1 MNDKKIVKYYFEVG
15 NDNGNSEHDINIDGI
30 SIEQPNV
37 IAKIRKLPMLD
48 EINIDYISKKLHD
61 NLLATVTTD
70 AAEPGIYFS
79 GKYALKSG
87 EKVRNIEVGVDNNKL
102 NSDLVI
108 INTLERIAA
117 QGVKKAYD
125 EGEDL
130 SKIEIIVN
138 PDMTTALPVT
148 QYSKKNS
155 DEFSN
160 KFMDHNHIVI
170 VHVGIISVKVT
181 IKFEFVKTLPESV
194 PATFSL
200 QSMVIIDKPE
210 KDLTEADIKHNDK
223 VKKIF
228 KELNEDST
236 EKGFIDGNFFK
247 GKRILHVGIGEGTTE
262 YPLTDDIAFEP
273 NFIHGSNNGIGH
285 AIDKA
290 LPEFKEELGLISYS
304 RQSYS
309 DVLKAPGHKYHDLAS
324 EIVEQYIEEESE
336 EILHNIKTEIQ
347 RANNDVDILCIYG
360 GGSILMKK
368 HLKSKLKSICD
379 KANITL
385 FYVPAEFAVTLESE
399 GMYEFTR
406 SELFKAI
413 KAKYLKLKEGKQ

>member
-1 MNDKKIVKYYFEVG
+1 MDDKKIVKYYFEVG
-15 NDNGNSEHDINIDGI
+15 NDNGNSEHDININGV

-48 EINIDYISKKLHD
+48 EISVDYVSKKLHD
-61 NLLATVTTD
+61 NLLATVTTES
-70 AAEPGIYFS
+70 AEPGIYFS

-117 QGVKKAYD
+117 QGVKNAYD

-130 SKIEIIVN
+130 NKIEIIVN
-138 PDMTTALPVT
+138 TDMTTALPVT

-160 KFMDHNHIVI
+160 KFMKNEHIVI
-170 VHVGIISVKVT
+170 VHVGNISVKVT

-194 PATFSL
+194 PATFVL
-200 QSMVIIDKPE
+200 QSMVIIDKSE
-210 KDLTEADIKHNDK
+210 KDLTKEEIENNDK

-228 KELNEDST
+228 KELNEDR
-236 EKGFIDGNFFK
+236 EGKDFIDGNFFK
-247 GKRILHVGIGEGTTE
+247 RKRILHVGIGEGTTE

-273 NFIHGSNNGIGH
+273 NFINGSNNGIGH

-290 LPEFKEELGLISYS
+290 LPEFKKELGLISYS

-309 DVLKAPGHKYHDLAS
+309 DVLKDPGHKYHNLAS

-385 FYVPAEFAVTLESE
+385 FYVPVEFAVTLESE

-406 SELFKAI
+406 SKLFKAI
-413 KAKYLKLKEGKQ
+413 KAKYLKIKEGK